1 MRSKLKIAISLLL
14 VMITLVS
21 CAPATVITPGDT
33 TTSTD
38 APEAPEQP
46 LDLVL
51 FDESTAYVIT
61 YPLSAPKAVVD
72 IVTDFQTALDEMTD
86 INKVNV
92 KTDFLRAGVSPDP
105 NSLEIL
111 VVNTNRPESAE
122 VVKDLPYSGFAI
134 KKVGNK
140 VVIAANHEETL
151 KEAIEYLL
159 NNLIEADGEGMNKIL
174 KLKGEYVSNSDV
186 RDLVS
191 SPEQLSE
198 YQIVYAKD
206 NSYMMNCA
214 KEFAEAIK
222 SYCGVTLN
230 CVDDSTAETSKEI
243 IIGVT
248 SRDESEVVKD
258 KTGLS
263 YVIKAVGQKI
273 VIGSGGVETATSLAV
288 DKFKAV
294 FMSGIYNSTIHIPEN
309 YENSVSGNVA
319 IKGSYDPTLAE
330 GADLRIMSFNVLAEL
345 WDDKAAA
352 TLPGRDKNTSEII
365 LSYLPDVIGLQE
377 TTQLWYS
384 LLESR
389 LDGVYKFASYKVPGG
404 KVNYSTLMYN
414 IHTTEL
420 IECKTTLYSVRNSD
434 SMRNLTW
441 ARFRRKSDG
450 AEYIVTCTHWDITD
464 DKRQVQWGENAKLI
478 NDLYEKYKLP
488 IFAAG
493 DYNSNEED
501 LFDDF
506 LKATNMTDP
515 KYSAKKIV
523 NPGKTTH
530 TLGSSVP
537 SDKLCIDHIAVSP
550 GQEVLFYNR
559 LTCNTAL
566 NASDHCPIYID
577 VKLNK

>member
-1 MRSKLKIAISLLL
+1 MKSKLKIAIALLL
-14 VMITLVS
+14 VVITLAS
-21 CAPATVITPGDT
+21 CAPTTVVTPGDT
-33 TTSTD
+33 NTS
-38 APEAPEQP
+38 AEEPPASEQP
-46 LDLVL
+46 VDLVL
-51 FDESTAYVIT
+51 FDESTSYVIT
-61 YPLSAPKAVVD
+61 YAVKAPRAVID
-72 IVTDFQTALDEMTD
+72 IVSDFQKAIDEMTD
-86 INKVNV
+86 INKVNT
-92 KTDFLRAGVSPDP
+92 KTDFLKAGMEPDP
-105 NSLEIL
+105 NALEIL
-111 VVNTNRPESAE
+111 IANTNRPESAE
-122 VVKDLPYSGFAI
+122 AVKDVAYSDFAI
-134 KKVGNK
+134 KKIGNK
-140 VVIAANHEETL
+140 VVIAAHSEKTL
-151 KEAIEYLL
+151 KEAVDYLI
-159 NNLIEADGEGMNKIL
+159 NNLITAEGEGTNKVI
-174 KLKGEYVSNSDV
+174 KLKSESVSNSGI
-186 RDLVS
+186 RDLIS

-198 YQIVYAKD
+198 YRIVYAKGD
-206 NSYMMNCA
+206 SYMMNCA
-214 KEFAEAIK
+214 KEFAADIE
-222 SYCGVTLN
+222 SYCGVKLN
-230 CVDDSTAETSKEI
+230 CVDDSTAVSPKEI
-243 IIGVT
+243 IIGFT
-248 SRDESEVVKD
+248 SREESALVKD
-258 KTGLS
+258 MSGLE
-263 YVIKAVGQKI
+263 YAIKVVGQKI
-273 VIGSGGVETATSLAV
+273 IIGSCAETATSLAV
-288 DKFKAV
+288 DKFEST
-294 FMSGIYNSTIHIPEN
+294 FMSGVYSNTVRIPEAYDN
-309 YENSVSGNVA
+309 VVSGNVA
-319 IKGSYDPTLAE
+319 LKGSYDPTLAE
-330 GADLRIMSFNVLAEL
+330 GADLRIMSFNLLAEL
-345 WDDKAAA
+345 WDDRAAA

-464 DKRQVQWGENAKLI
+464 DKRQVQCGENAKLI

-488 IFAAG
+488 IFATG

-506 LKATNMTDP
+506 LKATKMTDP
-515 KYSAKKIV
+515 KYKAKKIV
-523 NPGKTTH
+523 NAGRTTH
-530 TLGSSVP
+530 TLGSSVTG
-537 SDKLCIDHIAVSP
+537 DKLCIDHIAVSP

>member
-1 MRSKLKIAISLLL
+1 MNSKLKIIIALMLLL
-14 VMITLVS
+14 VTLAS
-21 CAPATVITPGDT
+21 CAPATVVTPGDT
-33 TTSTD
+33 TTSTE
-38 APEAPEQP
+38 APEVTEQP

-61 YPLSAPKAVVD
+61 YPLSAPKTVVD
-72 IVTDFQTALDEMTD
+72 LVTEFQSALDEMTD
-86 INKVNV
+86 INKVNI
-92 KTDFLRAGVSPDP
+92 KTDFLRVGVSPDP

-122 VVKDLPYSGFAI
+122 VVKDLPYSDFAI

-140 VVIAANHEETL
+140 VVIAANNEEKL
-151 KEAIEYLL
+151 EEAIEYLL
-159 NNLIEADGEGMNKIL
+159 ENLIEAEGEKMNKVI
-174 KLKGEYVSNSDV
+174 KLKGEYVSNSEV

-191 SPEQLSE
+191 SHELLTE

-206 NSYMMNCA
+206 NSYMMNYA
-214 KEFAEAIK
+214 KDFAKAIE
-222 SYCGVTLN
+222 SYCGVNLN
-230 CVDDSTAETSKEI
+230 CVDDSTAPASKEI

-248 SRDESEVVKD
+248 SREESAAVKD
-258 KTGLS
+258 MTGLS
-263 YVIKAVGQKI
+263 YAIKAVGQKI
-273 VIGSGGVETATSLAV
+273 VIGSGGVETATSLAI
-288 DKFKAV
+288 DKFKAI
-294 FMSGIYNSTIHIPEN
+294 FMSGIYNSTIRIPEN
-309 YENSVSGNVA
+309 YDESVSGNVA

-330 GADLRIMSFNVLAEL
+330 GADLRIMSFNILAEL
-345 WDDKAAA
+345 WDDRAAA
-352 TLPGRDKNTSEII
+352 TLPGRDKNVAEII

-377 TTQLWYS
+377 TTDLWYS
-384 LLESR
+384 LLETR

-404 KVNYSTLMYN
+404 KTNYSTLMYN
-414 IHTTEL
+414 VHTTEL
-420 IECKTTLYSVRNSD
+420 IECKTTLYTVRNSD

-450 AEYIVTCTHWDITD
+450 AEYIVTSTHWDITD

-488 IFAAG
+488 IFATG
-493 DYNSNEED
+493 DYNCNEED

-506 LKATNMTDP
+506 LKGTNMTDP

-523 NPGKTTH
+523 NSGKTTH
-530 TLGSSVP
+530 TLGSSA
-537 SDKLCIDHIAVSP
+537 SSEKLCIDHIAVSP

-559 LTCNTAL
+559 LTCTTAI